1 MQNLSKNFWHFHLTY
16 SQPPSPAPWEPW
28 RSAVFQPPSANNSLT
43 KTREG
48 TLGLKSLKKLQPQ
61 SIDTIWPIAQQVEKA
76 PRCSI
81 FLLFDLISSSFQRK
95 RSILIVSVKNNQW
108 KLFAITASWG
118 SDTTVGNQEPGQN
131 FTKKILGM
139 RCPEGRHKKAL
150 IYFWGFRGTKS
161 CAGLCT
167 SPGKTSPCTYL
178 LPLSDL
184 EASVSRKWRLGWEL

>member
-61 SIDTIWPIAQQVEKA
+61 SIDTIWPIAQQVEKV

-95 RSILIVSVKNNQW
+95 KVYPDSICQKQSVKTVCHHSFLRLWYHFGQPRAWPKFYKEDLGNEMSRGQAQ
-108 KLFAITASWG
+108 KS
-118 SDTTVGNQEPGQN
+118 SDI
-131 FTKKILGM
+131 FLRI
-139 RCPEGRHKKAL
+139 
-150 IYFWGFRGTKS
+150 
-161 CAGLCT
+161 
-167 SPGKTSPCTYL
+167 
-178 LPLSDL
+178 
-184 EASVSRKWRLGWEL
+184 